1 MTHNKHYRESWP
13 GPAGMIELLFDRPED
28 VKGIAV
34 VAHPNPALGGTAEHK
49 VPAILAR
56 GLREA
61 GWLTVRPNFR
71 GVGGS
76 EGLHDHGIGETDDLV
91 AVSLR
96 LQSMYPG
103 LPLVLVGFSF
113 GAYVQTGVARQL
125 REQGHPAARLVLVGP
140 GIGQVEGG
148 RYYEAGE
155 VPADTFVI
163 HGENDERVPLGN
175 VLRWAEPQTLPV
187 VVIPGVDHFFTR
199 RLPVLANA
207 VRTNLQGVLFNSASL
222 G

>member
-1 MTHNKHYRESWP
+1 MTHKHYRESWP
-13 GPAGMIELLFDRPED
+13 GPAGLIEILFDQPED
-28 VKGIAV
+28 MKGVAV
-34 VAHPNPALGGTAEHK
+34 IAHPNPSLGGTAEHK

-56 GLREA
+56 SLREA

-71 GVGGS
+71 GVGAS
-76 EGLHDHGIGETDDLV
+76 EGLHDHGVGETEDLL
-91 AVSLR
+91 AVSR
-96 LQSMYPG
+96 HLQSMHPG

-113 GAYVQTGVARQL
+113 GAYVQIGVARQL
-125 REQGHPAARLVLVGP
+125 REMGHPAARLVLVGP

-163 HGENDERVPLGN
+163 HGENDERVPLAN

-187 VVIPGVDHFFTR
+187 VVIPAADHFFAR
-199 RLPVLANA
+199 RLPALANA
-207 VRTNLQGVLFNSASL
+207 VKANLQGVLFERISL
-222 G
+222 R